1 MRTRAG
7 KGGLCVGEKRNMCDG
22 MCVNMYLILES
33 KLQGCSYETNF
44 HCLSFALKDSLIA
57 EEINIAQFCEIT

>member
-1 MRTRAG
+1 
-7 KGGLCVGEKRNMCDG
+7 MCDD

-33 KLQGCSYETNF
+33 KLQGCSYEINF

-57 EEINIAQFCEIT
+57 EEINFAQFCEIT